1 MGTRITGDGEHKRMN
16 QYDLYPEIEI
26 GCLNTRA
33 HKTHDVI
40 MFTIPAGKKNGKC
53 PECGR
58 RAGRK

>member
-1 MGTRITGDGEHKRMN
+1 MAERKSN
-16 QYDLYPEIEI
+16 QYELYPEIEI

-33 HKTHDVI
+33 HKTHDVVS
-40 MFTIPAGKKNGKC
+40 FTIPAGKKNGLC